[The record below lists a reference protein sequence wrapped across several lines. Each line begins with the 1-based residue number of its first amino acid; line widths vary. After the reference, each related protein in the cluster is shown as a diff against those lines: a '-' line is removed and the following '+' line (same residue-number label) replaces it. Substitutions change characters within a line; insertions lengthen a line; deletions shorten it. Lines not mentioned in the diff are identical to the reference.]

1 MTTVLINAISVKEG
15 GSLVVLRELLA
26 EMCRLRPDWRWH
38 VVLNSQL
45 SPGRLEAPGVQ
56 VHAFPEIDQ
65 SGWKVRLWYESGLP
79 KLVREIRCDLLY
91 SQTNYLP
98 SRHLPCRTLL
108 LEQHA
113 GHFSTL
119 FGALTEARLGFLR
132 RLDWRLKGRWVRG
145 SLRRA
150 DAVTV
155 QTQALAERIEAR
167 LGLRP
172 RVIPHGT
179 GLAGLRDVPA
189 RPPAEGEAWRIG
201 YLTKFGVQKN
211 FAVLFDAAARLRAA
225 GLDLRLVLTLSR
237 EARENDEVFALARQA
252 GVEPLIENHGEIA
265 IDAMPRLYDSLH
277 LFVFPSLCE
286 SFGFPMLEAMA
297 RGIPLLVAD
306 IDSNLEVAAE
316 GGLGFPRHDAAALA
330 ARVLELVQTAGAYQ
344 AQAHASLGRARRF
357 SWQQAAGETIA
368 LMEALLNVKQP
379 PCRRAERDSGS
390 ATARRIALRAS
401 ALRRGFHLPG
411 RPSDHES

>member
-79 KLVREIRCDLLY
+79 KLVREIGCDLLY

-98 SRHLPCRTLL
+98 SRRLPCRTLL

-132 RLDWRLKGRWVRG
+132 RLDWRLKGRWVRD

-155 QTQALAERIEAR
+155 QTRALAERIEAR

-179 GLAGLRDVPA
+179 GLARLRDAPA

-201 YLTKFGVQKN
+201 YITKFGVQKN
-211 FAVLFDAAARLRAA
+211 FAVLFDAVARLHAA

-237 EARENDEVFALARQA
+237 QARENDEVFALARQA

-306 IDSNLEVAAE
+306 VDSNLEVAAE

-330 ARVLELVQTAGAYQ
+330 ARGLELATSAGADQTQ
-344 AQAHASLGRARRF
+344 ARCSLDRAQHF
-357 SWQQAAGETIA
+357 GWQQAAGETIA
-368 LMEALLNVKQP
+368 LMETLLGVETP
-379 PCRRAERDSGS
+379 RGLPLSHVGTS
-390 ATARRIALRAS
+390 IAA
-401 ALRRGFHLPG
+401 
-411 RPSDHES
+411 